1 MASSVMLQSLC
12 CITPQSPNCDKNQTL
27 AFSNSQL
34 FSSSSSF
41 RFKKQTL
48 LSAIRIKRQRT
59 QNHRSVVPVVFASQS
74 NFFKVLQTAWKVGRD
89 GVEAGTNLVPVSSVG
104 SPLSCD
110 DFHFS
115 ARCFSFFLYKLEIVD
130 ILFSFCFGGGRIQYR
145 DQLQGFL

>member
-1 MASSVMLQSLC
+1 MAGSVMLQSLC
-12 CITPQSPNCDKNQTL
+12 CITPQSPNCYKNQTL

-41 RFKKQTL
+41 RLNKQTL

-89 GVEAGTNLVPVSSVG
+89 GVEAGTNLVP
-104 SPLSCD
+104 LSLRWLRWD
-110 DFHFS
+110 
-115 ARCFSFFLYKLEIVD
+115 LYTLYS
-130 ILFSFCFGGGRIQYR
+130 L
-145 DQLQGFL
+145 L